1 MINIAE
7 LFKSK
12 KSTQELIQE
21 QYRKNFDE
29 ITEHYN
35 GVRINHTLLGR
46 IQSAKMNE
54 VIDIKTNPIKVHSF
68 VPRPKDFGTDVFAW
82 LNSIK
87 EEAKEIMNRNKQYAQ
102 EEKEYQEK
110 LKQKVQEEAINKSHK
125 FFVEYGVLAK

>member
-1 MINIAE
+1 MINIVE

-35 GVRINHTLLGR
+35 GVRINHTLLGKIR
-46 IQSAKMNE
+46 SAKMDEITEIN
-54 VIDIKTNPIKVHSF
+54 NNSIKVHSF
-68 VPRPKDFGTDVFAW
+68 VPRPVDFGTDVFAW
-82 LNSIK
+82 LSAVKNEAKEVMNKLHKYKEEEKKYQEQLKQKFK
-87 EEAKEIMNRNKQYAQ
+87 EEATK
-102 EEKEYQEK
+102 
-110 LKQKVQEEAINKSHK
+110 KSHE